1 LAKRAKSTMRAT
13 LIVKYLAPAAVLTAA
28 AALAQSKSPARRAN
42 TTVLVQQFR
51 TRANGYITWR
61 EKNVGRAPAPTNS
74 PEKLDDARHELANK
88 IRTARAGAKQ
98 GQIFTPEIADYFR
111 KQISATLNGPHGNE
125 VRQSLRHAE
134 PVKMDLQINQSYPA
148 NVPLQSTPPTL
159 LLNLPEL
166 PKGMEYR
173 IIDRELVLRDSDANI
188 IVDYIPDAF
197 PADTE

>member
-1 LAKRAKSTMRAT
+1 MRAILT
-13 LIVKYLAPAAVLTAA
+13 IKFVAPAALLMAA
-28 AALAQSKSPARRAN
+28 AALAQSKHPAQKVD
-42 TTVLVQQFR
+42 TTVLVQQFKA
-51 TRANGYITWR
+51 RANGYLTWR
-61 EKNVGRAPAPTNS
+61 EKNVGTAPAPTNS

-111 KQISATLNGPHGNE
+111 KQISATFNGPHGNE
-125 VRQSLRHAE
+125 VRATLRDAE
-134 PVKMDLQINQSYPA
+134 PVKMDLQINQSYPP

-166 PKGMEYR
+166 PKSLEYR

-188 IVDYIPDAF
+188 VVDYIPDAF

>member
-1 LAKRAKSTMRAT
+1 MRAT
-13 LIVKYLAPAAVLTAA
+13 LIIKYLAPAAVLAA
-28 AALAQSKSPARRAN
+28 APALAQSKTPARRSD
-42 TTVLVQQFR
+42 TSVLIQQFK
-51 TRANGYITWR
+51 TRANEYLIWR
-61 EKNVGRAPAPTNS
+61 EKNAGSAPAPSNS

-111 KQISATLNGPHGNE
+111 KQISATLDGPHGNE
-125 VRQSLRHAE
+125 VHESLRHAE

-148 NVPLQSTPPTL
+148 NVPLQSTSPTL

-166 PKGMEYR
+166 PKGLEYR

-188 IVDYIPDAF
+188 VVDYIPNAF
-197 PADTE
+197 PGDTE